1 MMRDERLDAGRAGGV
16 LARGV
21 LWLGATE
28 DAAVRDRN
36 VGSGY
41 ADRVGGVPLLGNAHG
56 PRLLELLDA
65 ACG

>member
-28 DAAVRDRN
+28 DAPVRDCIDPC
-36 VGSGY
+36 GHK
-41 ADRVGGVPLLGNAHG
+41 DRVAGPPLLGDAHG
-56 PRLLELLDA
+56 PRLLDLLNA